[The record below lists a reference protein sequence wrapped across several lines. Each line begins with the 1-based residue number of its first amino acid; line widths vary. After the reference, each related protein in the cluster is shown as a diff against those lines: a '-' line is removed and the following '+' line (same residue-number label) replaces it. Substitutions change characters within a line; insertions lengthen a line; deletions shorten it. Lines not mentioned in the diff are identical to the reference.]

1 MKEALLKIPKKVE
14 GQTKSSK
21 STYVCQDARR
31 RQGKIK
37 MQKLSILEKQR
48 PRWMKV
54 AAGLTR
60 GQCPPPVN
68 RPGFTVERQLAMT
81 LAALTIR
88 GCLEGLAL
96 MI

>member
-60 GQCPPPVN
+60 DSAPPSKP
-68 RPGFTVERQLAMT
+68 PGFTVERQLAMT
-81 LAALTIR
+81 LAALKEI
-88 GCLEGLAL
+88 L
-96 MI
+96 